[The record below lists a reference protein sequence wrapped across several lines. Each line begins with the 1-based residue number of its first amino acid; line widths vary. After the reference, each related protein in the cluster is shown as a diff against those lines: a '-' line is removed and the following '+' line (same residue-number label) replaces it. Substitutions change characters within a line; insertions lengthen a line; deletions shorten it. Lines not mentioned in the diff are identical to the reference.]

1 MDQPQL
7 RRIGTVVSVKGSR
20 IKIEIAPGEAQKP
33 VRVTVGT
40 FVGIRAGSEYLV
52 GDITALSTES
62 QGQSSAEPRASAD
75 LSLLGQ
81 MLKVE
86 EDGVSFRRGV
96 TCYPAIGDAVEL
108 LSNENLRRIYQDS
121 AGDSEP
127 IGSLY
132 QDSSVPIHL
141 RIDDLLTKHFAVLGT
156 TGVGK
161 SSAVAI
167 IIDRVL
173 QAKQDV
179 RVFLIDVHN
188 EYASCFSDR
197 AFIVGPST
205 LKLPFWLFNLEEF
218 TDVIYGGR
226 PPVEEEIEVL
236 AETIALAKTKYAQ
249 YKEAQDRQLLKR
261 NLPRTSGYSV
271 DTPVPYL
278 LQDLIAIIDD
288 RMGRLENRALRLV
301 HHRLIA
307 RIEAIRNNARYAFM
321 FENANVGGDVMG
333 ELISKFFG
341 LADNEHP
348 ITIMQLAG
356 LPTEVVDAVVCVL
369 CRLAFEFGIWS
380 DGAVPLLFICEEAH
394 RYAAA
399 DRSVG
404 FTPIRRALSRIA
416 KEGRKYGVTLG
427 LVTQRPAEID
437 PAIIS
442 QCSTLFTMRML
453 NERDQRFMASAVAD
467 APNLLHFIP
476 LLGTREVIVFGEGVP
491 FPAHMRFEWLPPTA
505 LPRSDSTGRGL
516 ILTANS
522 AAEFVDA
529 VVDRWRGATMGREAP
544 GAVDRPLDRSADRPQ
559 PASDQSRLSAN
570 TSVGEALDKAHER
583 LLNQDL
589 RSAFFPA
596 SRAR

>member
-1 MDQPQL
+1 VDHFQS
-7 RRIGTVVSVKGSR
+7 RRIGSVASIKGSG
-20 IKIEIAPGEAQKP
+20 IKIELAACDSSGGA
-33 VRVTVGT
+33 RVTVGT
-40 FVGIRAGSEYLV
+40 FVGIRAGNDYLV
-52 GDITALSTES
+52 GDITGLSTEDA
-62 QGQSSAEPRASAD
+62 GQPMRKGYAWAEI
-75 LSLLGQ
+75 SLLGQ

-86 EDGVSFRRGV
+86 EDGASFRRGV
-96 TCYPAIGDAVEL
+96 TCYPAIGDEVEL
-108 LSNENLRRIYQDS
+108 LSKESLHRIYQDS
-121 AGDSEP
+121 SGDSKP

-141 RIDDLLTKHFAVLGT
+141 KINDLLTKHFAVLGT

-173 QAKQDV
+173 QARQDV

-188 EYASCFSDR
+188 EYASCFSER
-197 AFIVGPST
+197 AFVVGPST
-205 LKLPFWLFNLEEF
+205 LKLPFWLFNLEEL

-236 AETIALAKTKYAQ
+236 AEAISLAKTKYAQ
-249 YKEAQDRQLLKR
+249 YKEVSDKQLLKR
-261 NLPRTSGYSV
+261 SVPRTSGFSV

-278 LQDLIAIIDD
+278 LQDLIAVIDE
-288 RMGRLENRALRLV
+288 RMGRLENRALRLI

-307 RIEAIRNNARYAFM
+307 RIEAIRSNARYAFM

-333 ELISKFFG
+333 ELISKLFG
-341 LADNEHP
+341 LETGHQP

-380 DGAVPLLFICEEAH
+380 DGAFPLLFVCEEAH

-491 FPAHMRFEWLPPTA
+491 FPAHMRFERLSAAA
-505 LPRSDSTGRGL
+505 LPRSDSTGRGVPL
-516 ILTANS
+516 GRDTTPD
-522 AAEFVDA
+522 FVDA
-529 VVDRWRGATMGREAP
+529 VIDRWRGATMSRET
-544 GAVDRPLDRSADRPQ
+544 VVTSSDRPVDRPQ
-559 PASDQSRLSAN
+559 PISEQASFAASSSFAGAGDNAQ
-570 TSVGEALDKAHER
+570 ER
-583 LLNQDL
+583 LLNQKL
-589 RSAFFPA
+589 RSAFYPTN
-596 SRAR
+596 RQR